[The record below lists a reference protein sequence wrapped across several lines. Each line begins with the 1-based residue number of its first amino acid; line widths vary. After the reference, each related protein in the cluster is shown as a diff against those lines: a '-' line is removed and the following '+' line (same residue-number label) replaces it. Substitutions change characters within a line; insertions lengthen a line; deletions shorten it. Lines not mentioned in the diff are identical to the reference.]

1 MGGVAHMLMITYRE
15 IEERCKGMY
24 WDDWEIVT
32 KHNPYKGEKEF
43 AMCMIANI
51 LALLERESINDDF
64 IIKYLQT
71 LTALSKVDSNEY
83 DVFLKMMSTD
93 NNAKINA
100 LAGKRLS
107 KYERKLLAEMMM
119 SNLGEYMMKG
129 EYQSCCYS
137 AMKVFLI
144 TTYCILCNDIEFD
157 IESIDMIVDLDDELE
172 KINIFPS
179 EEETE
184 HIMVNW
190 ESRNK
195 INDMYTLYKTQYL
208 GLDNFSIL
216 ELVSADV
223 IEQDYYYKDERFSI
237 APSILVKQYCSILE
251 HEINQII
258 QLLNFSDKPKKHLMW
273 FEMKE
278 YVRYHEIKLD
288 YVDFNLNKLLNEWYY
303 LRNKASHGEEIT
315 KGDYKKISKYKTQG
329 LFEAISQKKIE
340 LNKIKIEPSIGEI
353 AKYMGL
359 GLE

>member
-1 MGGVAHMLMITYRE
+1 MLMITYRE

-71 LTALSKVDSNEY
+71 LIGLSKVDSNEY
-83 DVFLKMMSTD
+83 DVFLKIMSTD

-157 IESIDMIVDLDDELE
+157 IESVDIIVDLDDELE
-172 KINIFPS
+172 KINVFPS

-195 INDMYTLYKTQYL
+195 INDIYTLYKTQYL

-223 IEQDYYYKDERFSI
+223 IAEDYYYKDERFSI
-237 APSILVKQYCSILE
+237 APSILVKQYCSIVE
-251 HEINQII
+251 SEINQII
-258 QLLNFSDKPKKHLMW
+258 QLLNLDDKPNEHLMW
-273 FEMKE
+273 NDMKK
-278 YVRYHEIKLD
+278 YVKRNNIELESANFD
-288 YVDFNLNKLLNEWYY
+288 LNDLLEQWHG
-303 LRNKASHGEEIT
+303 LRNKASHGQ
-315 KGDYKKISKYKTQG
+315 KISKNEYNKIVKYIMDG
-329 LFEAISQKKIE
+329 LFVSISQKK
-340 LNKIKIEPSIGEI
+340 LDLQGVKLTPSVDEIGE
-353 AKYMGL
+353 YMRF
-359 GLE
+359 

>member
-1 MGGVAHMLMITYRE
+1 MLTITYRE

-24 WDDWEIVT
+24 WDDWDDWEIVT

-71 LTALSKVDSNEY
+71 LIGLSKVNSSEY

-93 NNAKINA
+93 NNTKINA
-100 LAGKRLS
+100 LSGKKLS

-172 KINIFPS
+172 KINVFPS
-179 EEETE
+179 EEEIE

-195 INDMYTLYKTQYL
+195 INDMYMLYKTQYL
-208 GLDNFSIL
+208 GLGNFSIL

-223 IEQDYYYKDERFSI
+223 IAEDYYYKNKKFSI
-237 APSILVKQYCSILE
+237 APSILVKQYCSIVE
-251 HEINQII
+251 SEINQII
-258 QLLNFSDKPKKHLMW
+258 QLLNLDDKPNQHLMW
-273 FEMKE
+273 NDMKT
-278 YVRYHEIKLD
+278 YVKKNNIELQGANFD
-288 YVDFNLNKLLNEWYY
+288 LNNLLNDWHG
-303 LRNKASHGEEIT
+303 LRNKASHGQEIS
-315 KGDYKKISKYKTQG
+315 KNQYKKISKYIIDG
-329 LFEAISQKKIE
+329 LFLSISQKKLDLLGIE
-340 LNKIKIEPSIGEI
+340 VSPSVDEIGQ
-353 AKYMGL
+353 YMGL
-359 GLE
+359 D